1 MRMFVPSEL
10 RTTVKRILPLPND
23 IFPEIALSLFSKEG
37 SGAEEG
43 KIHWAII
50 LAKHWIVP
58 SSNIFLVFIFN
69 ISIYLFRKIFIKH
82 QLFVRDLRSR
92 NRLIETHTINESLH
106 SKLKSLL
113 SRNTTD
119 PICCMIFPLKLQNN
133 GR

>member
-50 LAKHWIVP
+50 LAKH
-58 SSNIFLVFIFN
+58 
-69 ISIYLFRKIFIKH
+69 
-82 QLFVRDLRSR
+82 
-92 NRLIETHTINESLH
+92 
-106 SKLKSLL
+106 
-113 SRNTTD
+113 
-119 PICCMIFPLKLQNN
+119 
-133 GR
+133 